1 MLNIIITI
9 DYEIFGNGKGD
20 VRKHIIY
27 PTNKILKICADYK
40 VPVVIMFETDEYV
53 KFREYDEALIK
64 DLGYSPYQ
72 MIRNQI
78 KTVLKNGHD
87 VQLHI
92 HPQWEDAEYK
102 EGNWI
107 LKDPNAPITELSEER
122 IQRLIKKGIE
132 EINNISKCAQQDN
145 NCVALRLTNMPWV
158 EAPEKF
164 LNSMINNGIK
174 IHSLSNSN
182 SPKNNNKGY
191 WPLGKNGKIYEFP
204 IQSMN
209 VQAYKVFSFR
219 RIIASINSLKYLS
232 INYANVPQELKSE
245 KKRKLK
251 VSNFFK
257 HYYDLKWDLCK
268 LNANFMLKM
277 LEEGLSRYD
286 WENNEVPLVMI
297 GHSKDFFNVKE
308 LKKFVKLTH
317 ERFVKKNAVRF
328 STFKEFVLKNL
339 D

>member
-9 DYEIFGNGKGD
+9 DYEMFGDGKGD

-27 PTNKILKICADYK
+27 PTNKILKVCEDSN
-40 VPVVIMFETDEYV
+40 VPVVIMFETDEYA
-53 KFREYDEALIK
+53 KFRKYNEMLIS
-64 DLGYSPYQ
+64 DLGYSPFQ

-92 HPQWEDAEYK
+92 HPQWENAEYK
-102 EGNWI
+102 DGNWI
-107 LKDPNAPITELSEER
+107 INHPDAAITELSEGR
-122 IQRLIKKGIE
+122 IERLIIRGIN
-132 EINNISKCAQQDN
+132 EINDISKCVQQN
-145 NCVALRLTNMPWV
+145 NKCVALRLTNMPWE

-164 LNSMINNGIK
+164 LNPMINNGIK

-182 SPKNNNKGY
+182 SLKNTNKGY

-204 IQSMN
+204 IHSMS
-209 VQAYKVFSFR
+209 VPAYKVFSFR
-219 RIIASINSLKYLS
+219 RIVASIKSLKYLS
-232 INYANVPQELKSE
+232 INYDNVPQELKSE
-245 KKRKLK
+245 KKKKLK
-251 VSNFFK
+251 VSRFLK
-257 HYYDLKWDLCK
+257 SRYDLKWDFCK

-286 WENNEVPLVMI
+286 WENREVPLVMI

-308 LKKFVKLTH
+308 LKNFIKITQD
-317 ERFVKKNAVRF
+317 RFVKKNTVRF
-328 STFKEFVLKNL
+328 STFKEFVSKNL